1 MAEAMGN
8 PTESVRSTEE
18 NDLVDFRTSS
28 IIKKSRFKLISLY
41 KDRPA
46 LWDTGIDT
54 HKKTAK

>member
-1 MAEAMGN
+1 MGN

>member
-1 MAEAMGN
+1 MGN

-46 LWDTGIDT
+46 LWDTGID
-54 HKKTAK
+54 KKTAK